1 MYGVMSSTPLTDTL
15 RETLAIF
22 EECGAPRATTEVAE
36 QFDIGRRSAYER
48 LERLVDHGRLETK
61 KVGGNGRVWWQPAT
75 GGGATSAESNT
86 QDDLFQTLVDAT
98 EEYAIF
104 LLDSEG
110 RVQTWNPGAER
121 IKRYEA
127 DEIVGEHFATFYT
140 DDDRAAGIP
149 EDNLTEAARHGSIED
164 EGWRVRADGS
174 EFWANVTITAI
185 RGDEGEIEW
194 YAKATRDMT
203 ERRKYEQQLEART
216 DRLKRERDAVES
228 ELDEVFDR
236 ISDGFYALDEEFR
249 FRYLNDHAAD
259 VLGLDET
266 AIGSDIRDLVV
277 LTEAFENA
285 LNDAHEAQ
293 EAVIFEDYYH
303 PVDRWFHNA
312 IYPSKSG
319 LSVYF
324 YEITEQKRR
333 ERELARFE
341 TIVETSPIGITI
353 VGSDGEM
360 QFANDRAEGIFGRSR
375 SRINAL
381 SFDDPE
387 WDEIDEDG
395 EPLSRDELPFP
406 RIVESGEPL
415 FDQVSGVLRPDG
427 ERVWVSVNG
436 APVYDDRGKI
446 ESVVF
451 SIEDITERREQQ
463 HTLEKSERRYRTLAE
478 NFPNGVVTQFDEELR
493 YTLAEGQA
501 FDYLPHSLDD
511 IEGQYLHEVW
521 ADDVAETI
529 EPLYQAALEGEKQ
542 SIEGKSEG
550 REWILHVVPLE
561 DQDGQIH
568 GGMTI
573 ALDITERKERERA
586 LEESERRYRTLVERF
601 PNGAVGLYDQDFE
614 YTVVGGELVD
624 DLGHSRDDIVGT
636 AIDEWYPEDV
646 PDRVKPHY
654 CTVFDDESN
663 AFEIDLGGR
672 DLLVHTLPVR
682 DADGEVFA
690 GMVVT
695 QDVTERREYER
706 KLEESNER
714 LEQFAYGA
722 SHDLQEPLRM
732 VTSYLQLIERR
743 YGDALD
749 EDGEEFLEFAVDGA
763 ERMRQMI
770 DGLLEYSRIETR
782 GDPFEPV
789 DLNDVLDSVRKDL
802 QMQIEESNAE
812 ITTDDLPD
820 VDGDDSQLRQ
830 VFQNLLSNAIEYSG
844 DEPPKVDISARRD
857 NDHWIISV
865 QDNGIGIDPDEQER
879 IFEVFQRLHT
889 HEEHSGTGI
898 GLALS
903 QRIVERHDGEIWVD
917 SEADEG
923 STFSFTLP
931 AVDT

>member
-1 MYGVMSSTPLTDTL
+1 MSSTPLTDTL

-22 EECGAPRATTEVAE
+22 EECGAPRTTTEVAE

-75 GGGATSAESNT
+75 GGGATSAESNA

-121 IKRYEA
+121 IKGYEA

-174 EFWANVTITAI
+174 EFWATVTITAI
-185 RGDEGEIEW
+185 RGDEGEIEG

-203 ERRKYEQQLEART
+203 EGRKYEQQLEART

-353 VGSDGEM
+353 VGSDGGM
-360 QFANDRAEGIFGRSR
+360 QFANDRAEEIFGRSR

-387 WDEIDEDG
+387 WDEVDEDG

-446 ESVVF
+446 ESIVF
-451 SIEDITERREQQ
+451 SIEDITERRKQQ
-463 HTLEKSERRYRTLAE
+463 RALEKSERRYRTLAE
-478 NFPNGVVTQFDEELR
+478 SFPNGIVTQFDEELR

-501 FDYLPHSLDD
+501 FDYLPQSPDD
-511 IEGQYLHEVW
+511 VEGHYLHEVW
-521 ADDVAETI
+521 ADDVARTI
-529 EPLYQAALEGEKQ
+529 EPVYQAVLDGEKQ
-542 SIEGKSEG
+542 SVEGKSEG
-550 REWILHVVPLE
+550 REWIVHVVPLT
-561 DQDGQIH
+561 DQDDEIH
-568 GGMTI
+568 GGMAI

-586 LEESERRYRTLVERF
+586 LEESELRYRTLVDHF
-601 PNGAVGLYDQDFE
+601 PNGAVGLYDEDLT
-614 YTVVGGELVD
+614 YDIVGGELPD
-624 DLGHSRDDIVGT
+624 DLGFDPDEVAGTTIYARYPDELVDRIEPNFRD
-636 AIDEWYPEDV
+636 
-646 PDRVKPHY
+646 
-654 CTVFDDESN
+654 VFDGESSS
-663 AFEIDLGGR
+663 FDIDLGDR
-672 DLLVHTLPVR
+672 DLLAHTLPVR
-682 DADGEVFA
+682 NADDEVYA
-690 GMVVT
+690 GMLVV
-695 QDVTERREYER
+695 QDVTERWEYQR
-706 KLEESNER
+706 QLEESNER
-714 LEQFAYGA
+714 LEQFAYAA

-732 VTSYLQLIERR
+732 VTSYLQLIENR
-743 YGDALD
+743 YGNALD
-749 EDGEEFLEFAVDGA
+749 EDGEEFLEYAVDGA

-770 DGLLEYSRIETR
+770 DRLLEYSRVDTR

-789 DLNDVLDSVRKDL
+789 DLNDVLDDVCEDL
-802 QMQIEESNAE
+802 QMRIDESNAE
-812 ITTDDLPD
+812 VTTDDLPS
-820 VDGDDSQLRQ
+820 VDGDDGQLRQ
-830 VFQNLLSNAIEYSG
+830 VFQNLLSNAIEYSR
-844 DEPPKVDISARRD
+844 DEPPQVDISVTRD
-857 NDHWIISV
+857 NDQWIISV

-903 QRIVERHDGEIWVD
+903 RRIVERHGGEIWVD
-917 SEADEG
+917 SEPGEG
-923 STFSFTLP
+923 ATFSFSLP